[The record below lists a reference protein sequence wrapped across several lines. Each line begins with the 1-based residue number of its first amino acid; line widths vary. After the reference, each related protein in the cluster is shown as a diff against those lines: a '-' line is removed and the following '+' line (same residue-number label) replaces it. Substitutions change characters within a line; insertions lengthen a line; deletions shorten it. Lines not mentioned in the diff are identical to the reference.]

1 MNIRV
6 FRNLKFAPVGVA
18 LLAVFS
24 IGSGTSSHA
33 ITNASADAPGPAHP
47 VASGNLTSTQSYWTT
62 RAMRAAQPMRK
73 VVSGSDAR
81 NASQVTVAHGAPSSV
96 APAGPAGRSSAAS
109 DGSTGSPASASDT
122 VPQNFP
128 GSDAYDYP
136 PPATNSGAVKAMGIP
151 FTQFPWAPNG
161 ALFFHDPVGGGDFR
175 CSAAIINSQNLS
187 VVFTA
192 GHCVANGGNAYFYNN
207 FAFCPAFDAT
217 LANVCPL
224 GVWSARGAWT
234 WSTWF
239 FNGTLALD
247 LGALVLNCSNGT
259 PGNSTG
265 GCPSG
270 GAPAVA
276 VTGGEG
282 IAFNQSVVQHFW
294 DVGYP
299 AAAPYDGC
307 CMDLS
312 TASSNH
318 LDTAQGSPATIGIGS
333 NFTGG
338 SSGGQWYIFFSG
350 GGGYANG
357 HNDYVYTAQ
366 PLQMFS
372 PYYGNEAASLYTAAA
387 TN

>member
-6 FRNLKFAPVGVA
+6 LRNLRFAPVGVA

-24 IGSGTSSHA
+24 IGYGTSPHSV
-33 ITNASADAPGPAHP
+33 INASADAAGPAHP
-47 VASGNLTSTQSYWTT
+47 VASGPITALESYWTAQ
-62 RAMRAAQPMRK
+62 AMRAAQPVRK
-73 VVSGSDAR
+73 VVSGAGAA
-81 NASQVTVAHGAPSSV
+81 NAGRVTVAHGAPSSV
-96 APAGPAGRSSAAS
+96 TPLAPAGSGAQTE
-109 DGSTGSPASASDT
+109 DSTGAPASASDA

-136 PPATNSGAVKAMGIP
+136 PPATNAGAVKAMGVP
-151 FTQFPWAPNG
+151 YTQFPWAPNG
-161 ALFFHDPVGGGDFR
+161 ALFFHDPVGGGNFR
-175 CSAAIINSQNLS
+175 CSAAIINSRNLS
-187 VVFTA
+187 VLFTA
-192 GHCVANGGNAYFYNN
+192 GHCVANGGSAYFYNN
-207 FAFCPAFDAT
+207 FAFCPAYDAS
-217 LANVCPL
+217 VGCPRGL
-224 GVWSARGAWT
+224 WTARGAWT

-259 PGNSTG
+259 PGDSAGNCPGGGST
-265 GCPSG
+265 
-270 GAPAVA
+270 AVS
-276 VTGGEG
+276 TIGGEG
-282 IAFNQSVVQHFW
+282 IAFNQPVVQHFW
-294 DVGYP
+294 DIGYP
-299 AAAPYDGC
+299 AGAPYDGC

-333 NFTGG
+333 NLTGG

-350 GGGYANG
+350 GGGFANG

-372 PYYGNEAASLYTAAA
+372 PYYGNEAAAIYSAAAA
-387 TN
+387 T

>member
-1 MNIRV
+1 V
-6 FRNLKFAPVGVA
+6 AVA

-24 IGSGTSSHA
+24 IGSGATRHA
-33 ITNASADAPGPAHP
+33 VLNASAAAANSAYP
-47 VASGNLTSTQSYWTT
+47 VHSEGLTSTESFWTT
-62 RAMRAAQPMRK
+62 QAMRAAQPVRK
-73 VVSGSDAR
+73 VITGADSA
-81 NASQVTVAHGAPSSV
+81 NASRVTVGHGAPSSV
-96 APAGPAGRSSAAS
+96 APVGPAQGSSAAS
-109 DGSTGSPASASDT
+109 ATSDGAPAAPSDA
-122 VPQNFP
+122 VPQQFP
-128 GSDAYDYP
+128 GTDAYNYP
-136 PPATNSGAVKAMGIP
+136 PPAANAGAVKAMGIP
-151 FTQFPWAPNG
+151 FTSFPWAPNG
-161 ALFFHDPVGGGDFR
+161 ALFFHDPVGGGFFR

-187 VVFTA
+187 VLFTA
-192 GHCVANGGNAYFYNN
+192 GHCVANGGNAYFYND
-207 FAFCPAFDAT
+207 FAFCPAYDAS
-217 LANVCPL
+217 LGSPCPL
-224 GVWSARGAWT
+224 GVWTARGAWT

-247 LGALVLNCSNGT
+247 LGVLVLNCSNGT
-259 PGNSTG
+259 PGNNVG
-265 GCPSG
+265 GCPFG
-270 GAPAVA
+270 GAPAVG

-299 AAAPYDGC
+299 AAPPYNGC

-357 HNDYVYTAQ
+357 HNDYIYLAQ

-372 PYYGNEAASLYTAAA
+372 PYYGNEAALLYTAAA
-387 TN
+387 TT